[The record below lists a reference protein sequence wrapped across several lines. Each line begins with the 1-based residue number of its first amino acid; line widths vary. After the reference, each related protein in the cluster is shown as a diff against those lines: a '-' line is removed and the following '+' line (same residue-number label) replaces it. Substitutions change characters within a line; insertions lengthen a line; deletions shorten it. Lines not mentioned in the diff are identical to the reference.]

1 MSASNESRQEYIELF
16 HAFEDD
22 PLPVQS
28 VAGRSGVL
36 KQSFSTDKWEGLKG
50 LDDRSIDH
58 LIYASFGYCLSKF
71 TDNAVSAFCVYD
83 SGLRPVLLD
92 CSYTDTREFLSNAS
106 RRFDEHIAFE
116 DIADTCYVA
125 SSISSLA
132 VYRADTLK
140 RIEGTH
146 INLAVSFRSDKLWI
160 FLEHS
165 DRFSDDF
172 CRRFTSS
179 LCKSVFNC
187 KRAKLK

>member
-106 RRFDEHIAFE
+106 RRFDEHI
-116 DIADTCYVA
+116 VA
-125 SSISSLA
+125 RSNRITDRL
-132 VYRADTLK
+132 LK
-140 RIEGTH
+140 QVVEIFDRLVTETIE
-146 INLAVSFRSDKLWI
+146 K
-160 FLEHS
+160 
-165 DRFSDDF
+165 
-172 CRRFTSS
+172 
-179 LCKSVFNC
+179 KQ
-187 KRAKLK
+187 